1 MAEKEGKISSTR
13 PDPGEVSID
22 AANVDFVYNLR
33 ALWEATDRK
42 FLLSQLIRE
51 LRDYEGLY
59 RDVFEVDNLLAIT
72 KEIKRLKKGTT
83 LDG

>member
-13 PDPGEVSID
+13 PDPSEVSID